1 YIPGSMSPTQ
11 NDNEKDSEVSRSG
24 EEDPL
29 TQMLNGLSLTD
40 VKTKSSDKEPTI
52 DLIEGLR
59 HLDIKKEDAEE
70 LGNLY
75 SKKEDDE
82 TEKEE
87 SESEEETN
95 EKIKSE
101 DDNQHEEDKLHLY
114 EEENE
119 GKTKKP
125 KEIDESLSEKSSKEK
140 NTQSDDDK
148 TDKDSDDDNTTEESD
163 DENPADELYEQ
174 NKSYVTEDNYEH
186 ENSYKPVFDSS
197 PEETPLAKSKVDEE
211 KTKKPKAIVYA
222 KRGLGTGAGGGIE
235 YHNAFPDFMYQDQLR
250 ATTPYSAIQPNS
262 SPAYGWSPD
271 SAQNSSPTHAWS
283 PDNSFSMDTF
293 DSSAYHSPPYM
304 SGSDCGNLGSNGQ
317 MYMNQNSYQ
326 DQYSYPLTP
335 PFSDGASIQDESDF
349 SDGVPSPM
357 APSQHDFMQ
366 DYTQI
371 QDEHSL
377 DDILEVLNKEKF
389 GGLDVT
395 GCVPPEKI
403 MPYLQELLRIPEGS
417 ENADNSGNNQDVSP
431 TQPILKPRET
441 WSDGRNQT
449 SAEHE
454 IRKRLNPE
462 VLEKTTRQINYQEN
476 EKLCEKDEE
485 GDTPYMVVVSNYE
498 RKNYYEL
505 LYAMQ
510 ERLKTIRICCD
521 LPVCVRT
528 HACKVCGNTD
538 DLQFYSPLSMR
549 NNVGDTALKNAVS
562 MKFPKEVVNYLCSG
576 LEERQGDMRRVFDM
590 EASNFFQQNS
600 FIYPVLARFL

>member
-1 YIPGSMSPTQ
+1 MSPTQ
-11 NDNEKDSEVSRSG
+11 SDNERESEVCESG

-29 TQMLNGLSLTD
+29 TQMLNDLSLTD
-40 VKTKSSDKEPTI
+40 ANAKTTACKEPTI
-52 DLIEGLR
+52 DLVESLR
-59 HLDIKKEDAEE
+59 HLDIKKEDDEKQNEE
-70 LGNLY
+70 NEPEEIKENLTLEEVN
-75 SKKEDDE
+75 KHEEDELKLNDE
-82 TEKEE
+82 ENE
-87 SESEEETN
+87 
-95 EKIKSE
+95 EKIK
-101 DDNQHEEDKLHLY
+101 
-114 EEENE
+114 
-119 GKTKKP
+119 
-125 KEIDESLSEKSSKEK
+125 LSEEKYESFSDETSK
-140 NTQSDDDK
+140 NNDIQSDEEK
-148 TDKDSDDDNTTEESD
+148 TADESD
-163 DENPADELYEQ
+163 DENPPDDDYTHEKSFDSDDKYE
-174 NKSYVTEDNYEH
+174 S
-186 ENSYKPVFDSS
+186 ENSYKPELENSADEDS
-197 PEETPLAKSKVDEE
+197 LIKSKVDEE
-211 KTKKPKAIVYA
+211 TPKKPKTKTRYA
-222 KRGLGTGAGGGIE
+222 SRGLGSGAGGGME
-235 YHNAFPDFMYQDQLR
+235 FQNAFPDQFMYQGQFG
-250 ATTPYSAIQPNS
+250 AATPYSIVQP
-262 SPAYGWSPD
+262 
-271 SAQNSSPTHAWS
+271 
-283 PDNSFSMDTF
+283 
-293 DSSAYHSPPYM
+293 

-317 MYMNQNSYQ
+317 MYMNQNNNNYQ
-326 DQYSYPLTP
+326 DQYIYPLTP

-357 APSQHDFMQ
+357 APSQQDFVP
-366 DYTQI
+366 DYTPMH
-371 QDEHSL
+371 DEHSL

-417 ENADNSGNNQDVSP
+417 ENTDNTGNNQEISP
-431 TQPILKPRET
+431 IQPRLKPREIIP
-441 WSDGRNQT
+441 DGRVQT

-454 IRKRLNPE
+454 IRKRLSPE
-462 VLEKTTRQINYQEN
+462 VLEKTSRQINYQEN

-510 ERLKTIRICCD
+510 ERLKTIRMCCD

-528 HACKVCGNTD
+528 HTCKVCGNSD